1 MIKHPINIRLDYGEV
16 VSGYLVEGL
25 LAMYVSDGYL
35 YLVRVREQNGKYQQD
50 SSHLIMGQVEDEWS
64 IIPVIFAKLQSMSAW
79 ELITQYLN
87 WNAIDSSLD
96 IVY

>member
-1 MIKHPINIRLDYGEV
+1 MIKQPINIRLDYGEV

-50 SSHLIMGQVEDEWS
+50 SGHLILGQVEDGWS
-64 IIPVIFAKLQSMSAW
+64 LIPVIFAKLQNMSAW

-87 WNAIDSSLD
+87 WNVIDSSLD

>member
-1 MIKHPINIRLDYGEV
+1 MINIRLDYGEV

-50 SSHLIMGQVEDEWS
+50 SSHLILGRAEDEWS
-64 IIPVIFAKLQSMSAW
+64 TIPVIFAKLQNMSAW

-87 WNAIDSSLD
+87 WNVMDSSLD